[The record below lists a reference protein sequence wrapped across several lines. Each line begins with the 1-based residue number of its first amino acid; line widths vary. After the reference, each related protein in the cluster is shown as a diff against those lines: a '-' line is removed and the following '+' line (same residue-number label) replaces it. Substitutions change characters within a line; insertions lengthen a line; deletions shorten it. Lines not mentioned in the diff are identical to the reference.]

1 MLEFFFSLMLIGGDF
16 ELILKI
22 FNNLV
27 LGVKMWMFLLFWF
40 IINMFLEMLILS
52 LYGYLSFVWEYE
64 CNFFLELF
72 MIVILC
78 VL

>member
-1 MLEFFFSLMLIGGDF
+1 MYFGD
-16 ELILKI
+16 LVLKI

-27 LGVKMWMFLLFWF
+27 LGVKMWMFLFFLF
-40 IINMFLEMLILS
+40 IINMFLEKLILS

>member
-1 MLEFFFSLMLIGGDF
+1 MYFGD
-16 ELILKI
+16 LILKI

-27 LGVKMWMFLLFWF
+27 LGVKMWMFLFFWF
-40 IINMFLEMLILS
+40 IINMFLEKLILS
-52 LYGYLSFVWEYE
+52 LYGLLSFVWEYE